1 MGIDKK
7 CLDKKMEKSARN
19 ILLFLEH
26 KTDDYQN
33 RIALGIRTAHGWKEF
48 TYKGIGRLSRKIA
61 CYLINDL
68 AVKKGERLAILSE
81 SRPEFG
87 AGVFASVMSGMT
99 TVPLDIKL
107 TKYEL
112 KSILLDCLPSVII
125 VSQSFVQMA
134 KELKNEVP
142 SIKHIISF
150 DDSASDSEI
159 SSVYSLPNNYE
170 AKWRHRSSKAT
181 ALIIYTSGTTGAP
194 KGVEISFENMLT
206 QLNDMSSLYK
216 NFFGKRKISSILSIL
231 PMNHLFELTVGF
243 SMILSW
249 GLSIYYTKSL
259 KPKDILSIMQEK
271 NINFMITPLHDGAVI
286 IKNNRVAVAAAYL
299 PLSDS
304 KLIPKELGT
313 RHRAA
318 VGISE
323 VTDALTIVI
332 SEETGEVSLTK
343 DNELLRNMSQKNYL
357 KFLRAQ
363 LYKEEA
369 GNRNLLTDL
378 LTRFKGVGK

>member
-1 MGIDKK
+1 MDWIATLLTWRNLISLIDILVIWLVIYELMVLLKGTRAVQLFKGILIIIVIKLISWYVGLSTVSWVMDQVINWGVIA
-7 CLDKKMEKSARN
+7 MVIIFQPEIRRG
-19 ILLFLEH
+19 LEH
-26 KTDDYQN
+26 LGRGTMLTRN
-33 RIALGIRTAHGWKEF
+33 RVANQAEEEMIKQLDQAIQYMSKRRIGALIAIQMETGLEEYIETGIPLDAEITGA
-48 TYKGIGRLSRKIA
+48 L
-61 CYLINDL
+61 LINTF
-68 AVKKGERLAILSE
+68 I
-81 SRPEFG
+81 
-87 AGVFASVMSGMT
+87 
-99 TVPLDIKL
+99 
-107 TKYEL
+107 
-112 KSILLDCLPSVII
+112 
-125 VSQSFVQMA
+125 
-134 KELKNEVP
+134 
-142 SIKHIISF
+142 
-150 DDSASDSEI
+150 
-159 SSVYSLPNNYE
+159 PN
-170 AKWRHRSSKAT
+170 
-181 ALIIYTSGTTGAP
+181 
-194 KGVEISFENMLT
+194 
-206 QLNDMSSLYK
+206 
-216 NFFGKRKISSILSIL
+216 
-231 PMNHLFELTVGF
+231 
-243 SMILSW
+243 
-249 GLSIYYTKSL
+249 
-259 KPKDILSIMQEK
+259 
-271 NINFMITPLHDGAVI
+271 TPLHDGAVI